1 MSFGFAGV
9 DVGALTV
16 KLVVLNEAG
25 RIQAR
30 RYAFHRGTPRPV
42 LAELLTALDA
52 PAAVDLAVTGSG
64 AHLLPVQD
72 GVVTVDTVKASTRA
86 TRALIPEAKNILDV
100 GGASLTLVRLDD
112 QGRFASYAS
121 NSQCA
126 AGTGSFLDEQATRLG
141 MGYDELAS
149 AAPVFDP
156 PPVATRC
163 AVFAK
168 SDLIHLQQR
177 GVGKPEMWSGLCRG
191 MAQTALQ
198 TLLKGKPLG
207 TPTALL
213 GGVSLN
219 RDVRYWLGELADAP
233 ILTHTD
239 GHLFAAIGAALVGQE
254 AARTGST
261 VPWRE
266 WLADLTPAPG
276 KVSLR
281 VVNNKAGDACEL
293 ADAHERHVFG
303 AEHAGEPLQLKR
315 TRYPSFAVQE
325 SYTDDMDNEV
335 RVSSWKTGG
344 TIQASLGIDIGST
357 STKLCLVDD
366 DNRVL
371 CDIYRKTAGE
381 PIAATQK
388 LFFSLVRLAA
398 TRGSRL
404 ELTACGTTGSGRKMV
419 GAVVGAD
426 AILNEITAHVAGASQ
441 VDPEVE
447 TIFEIGGQDSKYM
460 RVRDG
465 AIVDANMNYA
475 CAAGTGSF
483 VEEQARKL
491 GIAVGDV
498 GGMVLAVVPPP
509 SSDRCTVF
517 MEADVN
523 KLLRDGRSSA
533 EALAAVMRSVVQNYL
548 NKVVG
553 NRHYSRR
560 RVTFQGATA
569 RNQGLVA
576 AFETLL
582 GVEMVVSP
590 YCLVMGALGVAI
602 LARDQVR
609 RAGRPTRFLGLD
621 FKDRSVSLRH
631 ERCDLCENVCD
642 VTWADVEGVDK
653 KPSWGYMCG
662 RDPDDEK
669 MRVHREY
676 DSFRKRERWL
686 RQTGAVG
693 TRRAHNGDKPQPRV
707 GLPRTLTTYSHMPL
721 WRRLLEELGAQVIL
735 GEETD
740 RSIREAGLALTGAE
754 FCFPIKAAHGH
765 AAKLLERQDLDFLF
779 LPQLVAQPK
788 ISLSAATYLCPYV
801 QAYPPVARSALALA
815 GKPTDKLLAPAV
827 DRRHSESR
835 QVRELWTVL
844 GPTLSVTEAEVRRAW
859 RSANQAQDEL
869 EHKCIAAGRQMLDT
883 LAADKS
889 HRPAI
894 VLVGRPY
901 NVNDP
906 GINLDLPRKIA
917 DLGFTVLPVDFLPF
931 AAEDI
936 PPAFRTVF
944 WAYGQRILSA
954 LTQIRAHDDLF
965 PIYLTNFNCGPD
977 SFLLSYAEEI
987 MGEKPMLTLE
997 LDEHGADAGYMT
1009 RIEAFLD
1016 VVKAYKPTPAA
1027 APRTIRAP
1035 QATDLKTRRIFVPP
1049 MHPISS
1055 ELAAAAFRAEGMDA
1069 VAMPLETQADLDL
1082 GQRLARG
1089 SECLP
1094 LRTTIGTYINNAA
1107 RDTSGKGRI
1116 FFMPGANGP
1125 CRFGQYMA
1133 LHRQILDHADGKDTL
1148 LLSPSSE
1155 NFYFGL
1161 SEELRRRLWH
1171 ALLSGDILMKML
1183 CRIRPYEVTQGDADR
1198 ETEVWKKALSLAVEH
1213 SEDLRP
1219 TLTRASRAFS
1229 RIAMR
1234 DERRPVV
1241 GIVGEIYVR
1250 NNAFCNEEL
1259 IRHIESHGGEAWLTP
1274 ISEWFLYTG
1283 AEDLRRF
1290 KDLPKTFKEGLA
1302 HATRLIKSRFLLST
1316 EASHYEAAGSILGD
1330 RHEPP
1335 ITQTIEAA
1343 QPYLKFSVG
1352 GETVLTLGR
1361 AVMFARQGAAL
1372 VVNASPFSCMAGT
1385 VTAALLAGVERAHG
1399 VPVVNPFY
1407 EGTGTENR
1415 RIEVFLANLDP
1426 AMALS
1431 GPPRIAPKPRRGLFR
1446 LLPRMPRMSAEN

>member
-1 MSFGFAGV
+1 MSVSFVGV

-16 KLVVLNEAG
+16 KLVILDERGQVQDRG
-25 RIQAR
+25 
-30 RYAFHRGTPRPV
+30 YAFHRGTPRPV
-42 LAELLTALDA
+42 LKELLQRAGA
-52 PAAVDLAVTGSG
+52 PTTLPIAVTGAA
-64 AHLLPVQD
+64 AHLLPSHD
-72 GVVTVDTVKASTRA
+72 ALTAVDMVKAVTWA
-86 TRALIPEAKNILDV
+86 TRTLLPSARNILDV

-112 QGRFASYAS
+112 HGRFASYAS

-141 MGYDELAS
+141 MSYEELAS
-149 AAPVFDP
+149 VAPAFDP

-177 GVGKPEMWSGLCRG
+177 GVGKAEMWSGLCRG
-191 MAQTALQ
+191 MSQTALQ
-198 TLLKGKPLG
+198 TLLKGKPLSA
-207 TPTALL
+207 PAALL

-219 RDVRYWLGELADAP
+219 RDVRYWLGELADSA
-233 ILTHTD
+233 ILTHPD
-239 GHLFAAIGAALVGQE
+239 GHLFGAIGAALVAQDSPTE
-254 AARTGST
+254 SSPVTWAD
-261 VPWRE
+261 
-266 WLADLTPAPG
+266 WLDDTTPGRPR
-276 KVSLR
+276 VSLR
-281 VVNNKAGDACEL
+281 VVNNSREDACDVAG
-293 ADAHERHVFG
+293 ADERHLFGAAHAHE
-303 AEHAGEPLQLKR
+303 PLELKR
-315 TRYPSFAVQE
+315 TRYPSFVVEE
-325 SYTDDMDNEV
+325 SYADDAGNEI
-335 RVSSWKTGG
+335 RVSLWPKGG
-344 TIQASLGIDIGST
+344 IVKAALGIDIGST

-366 DNRVL
+366 QDEVI

-388 LFFSLVRLAA
+388 LFTALVMLAA
-398 TRGSRL
+398 SHQSQI
-404 ELTACGTTGSGRKMV
+404 EITACGTTGSGRKMV

-426 AILNEITAHVAGASQ
+426 AVVNEISAHVAGASR

-460 RVRDG
+460 RVRAG
-465 AIVDANMNYA
+465 SIVDANMNYA

-491 GIAVGDV
+491 GVAVGDV
-498 GGMVLAVVPPP
+498 GDMVLGTVPPP

-517 MEADVN
+517 MEQDVN
-523 KLLRDGRSSA
+523 KLLSDGKESR

-560 RVTFQGATA
+560 KITFQGATA
-569 RNQGLVA
+569 RNKGLVA

-590 YCLVMGALGVAI
+590 YCHVMGALGVAL
-602 LARDQVR
+602 LARTQVR
-609 RAGRPTRFLGLD
+609 RDRRPSTFLGLNL
-621 FKDRSVSLRH
+621 KDRSVELKH
-631 ERCDLCENVCD
+631 ERCDLCENVCEL
-642 VTWADVEGVDK
+642 TFADVEGVDRR
-653 KPSWGYMCG
+653 PSWGYMCG
-662 RDPDDEK
+662 RDPADEK

-676 DSFRKRERWL
+676 DLFRKRERFM
-686 RQTGAVG
+686 RQTGALGSKKVAAAG
-693 TRRAHNGDKPQPRV
+693 RRVRKI

-721 WRRLLEELGAQVIL
+721 WRRLLEELGAEVVL

-740 RSIREAGLALTGAE
+740 RSIRETGLALTGAE
-754 FCFPIKAAHGH
+754 FCFPIKAAFGH
-765 AAKLLERQDLDFLF
+765 AAVLAAREDLDFVF
-779 LPQLVAQPK
+779 LPQLVAQAK
-788 ISLSAATYLCPYV
+788 TSLSAATYLCPYV
-801 QAYPPVARSALALA
+801 QAYPPVTKAALALA
-815 GKPTDKLLAPAV
+815 GKTTDRLLAPAV
-827 DRRHSESR
+827 DLRHSEKR
-835 QVRELWTVL
+835 QVRELCDVL
-844 GPTLSVTEAEVRRAW
+844 APALGVSQTEVQRAW
-859 RSANQAQDEL
+859 QSAREAQADFEQ
-869 EHKCIAAGRQMLDT
+869 KCVAAGKQALEQIT
-883 LAADKS
+883 ASGEDK
-889 HRPAI
+889 RPVIAI
-894 VLVGRPY
+894 IGRPY

-917 DLGFTVLPVDFLPF
+917 DLGYQVLPIDFLSF
-931 AAEDI
+931 DAEQI

-954 LTQIRAHDDLF
+954 LTQVRERDGLF
-965 PIYLTNFNCGPD
+965 AIYLTNFNCGPD
-977 SFLLSYAEEI
+977 SFMLSYAEEI
-987 MGEKPMLTLE
+987 MGDKPMLTLE

-1016 VVKAYKPTPAA
+1016 VVRAYRPTPAA
-1027 APRTIRAP
+1027 ASRTIRSP
-1035 QATDLKTRRIFVPP
+1035 KNEDLETRRIFIPP

-1055 ELAAAAFRAEGMDA
+1055 ELAAATFRGEGFDA

-1082 GQRLARG
+1082 GMKLARG

-1094 LRTTIGTYINNAA
+1094 LRSTLGNYINHSA

-1133 LHRQILDHADGKDTL
+1133 LHRQILDANDQKDTL

-1161 SEELRRRLWH
+1161 SEPLKRRLWP
-1171 ALLSGDILMKML
+1171 ALLSGDVLMKMMT
-1183 CRIRPYEVTQGDADR
+1183 RVRPYERTAGDTDAQ
-1198 ETEVWKKALSLAVEH
+1198 TEIWKQELSRAVERR
-1213 SEDLRP
+1213 EDLRP
-1219 TLTRASRAFS
+1219 TLAAAGRAFS
-1229 RIAMR
+1229 RIPMK
-1234 DERRPVV
+1234 DERRPIV

-1259 IRHIESHGGEAWLTP
+1259 IRHIETHGGEAWMTP
-1274 ISEWFLYTG
+1274 ISEWFMYTA

-1302 HATRLIKSRFLLST
+1302 HATRILKSRFLLST
-1316 EASHYEAAGSILGD
+1316 EASHYEAVGPILAD

-1335 ITQTIEAA
+1335 ITETMSAA
-1343 QPYLKFSVG
+1343 QPYLRFSVG
-1352 GETVLTLGR
+1352 GESILTLGR

-1385 VTAALLAGVERAHG
+1385 VAAALLAGVERAHG
-1399 VPVVNPFY
+1399 VPIVNPFY

-1431 GPPRIAPKPRRGLFR
+1431 GPPAVTRPRRRGLFK
-1446 LLPRMPRMSAEN
+1446 LLPRMGAEN